1 MNVFNPKDSLY
12 QKLATTPKKNQ
23 FAFINQVM
31 KESFDSMMKNF
42 VDSVNPEEMDQ
53 QVLEAVG
60 GLRFA
65 LKFAADCISQKI
77 THADSAAAVST
88 WLDSE
93 VKEFL
98 DMTKRSC
105 QHHLLKLKNH
115 KPRLFLLKLLYRRHG
130 SVVVDFCTEKEPDFV
145 WLVSDQAK
153 DLQQVNKY
161 YSTITIK
168 TIISFLIE
176 IWAWRS
182 IYHI

>member
-1 MNVFNPKDSLY
+1 MR
-12 QKLATTPKKNQ
+12 
-23 FAFINQVM
+23 
-31 KESFDSMMKNF
+31 ESFDSIMKNF

-53 QVLEAVG
+53 QILEAVG

-77 THADSAAAVST
+77 CHADSAAVST

-145 WLVSDQAK
+145 WLISDQAK
-153 DLQQVNKY
+153 GLQQVNNFN
-161 YSTITIK
+161 K
-168 TIISFLIE
+168 TIIMTIIISFFDRNLGME
-176 IWAWRS
+176 IHMSYIVNIVVMCRQQS
-182 IYHI
+182 KMC